1 MATIFPAANAS
12 TKATKCSVTAT
23 AATGSVARERIS
35 RLRTSAISAYSKLMP
50 YRHTAI
56 RNQNRDITEK
66 AEYQHY
72 TQLYWHIFRDWGGP
86 ERLGM
91 SAQIDHLMIP
101 TLRLVALDELI
112 DQRC

>member
-1 MATIFPAANAS
+1 MATIFPAVNAS

-72 TQLYWHIFRDWGGP
+72 TQLYWHIFRDWGRSGTSRDVSSIRSP
-86 ERLGM
+86 DDPYTP
-91 SAQIDHLMIP
+91 A
-101 TLRLVALDELI
+101 
-112 DQRC
+112 C